1 MATVDVSSAGSSIG
15 TGGMVT
21 KLIAAELAGS
31 AGCST
36 VITLGSR
43 PQDVLLILDQILQ
56 GGTDVSFQPSTGTLF
71 VAPPRRLLEDR
82 KWWILHGLS
91 PAGVLTI
98 DAGAARALSTK
109 GSLFAAGI
117 THLEGTFNSQQA
129 VRILGP
135 NGKDIARGIV
145 NYTSLEIARIK
156 GAQSSAIMD
165 ILGYCETEEVV
176 HRNNLALLV
185 DQTPKE
191 EQESMMP

>member
-1 MATVDVSSAGSSIG
+1 
-15 TGGMVT
+15 MVT

-43 PQDVLLILDQILQ
+43 PQDVLLILDQILES
-56 GGTDVSFQPSTGTLF
+56 GTDVSFQPSTGTLF

-98 DAGAARALSTK
+98 DAGASRALSSK

-117 THLEGTFNSQQA
+117 THLEGSFNSQQA

-135 NGKDIARGIV
+135 NGKEIARGIV
-145 NYTSLEIARIK
+145 NYTSLEIARIQ

-176 HRNNLALLV
+176 HRNNLALLA
-185 DQTPKE
+185 DQMMSLDE
-191 EQESMMP
+191 EQAKKTP